1 MLIKKLIY
9 CFILIASLSSLAQN
23 RVFTYSQIQTR
34 NDDQEWSV
42 IKNVSEQS
50 VSFTCDEINLK
61 VDKNYHLNIISKT
74 DLPNNGVIYLCKD
87 EETNPVTV
95 MLIDDSKMYLYSKS
109 KRYLINFDDSKTVSN
124 QIITFISS
132 AKIVSKST
140 PL

>member
-9 CFILIASLSSLAQN
+9 CFILIASLSSSAQN

-34 NDDQEWSV
+34 NHDQEWSA

-109 KRYLINFDDSKTVSN
+109 KRYLINFDDSKTVS
-124 QIITFISS
+124 FLSES
-132 AKIVSKST
+132 E
-140 PL
+140 

>member
-1 MLIKKLIY
+1 MTGVQTCALPI
-9 CFILIASLSSLAQN
+9 CFIPIASLSSLAQN

-34 NDDQEWSV
+34 NGDQEWSA

-109 KRYLINFDDSKTVSN
+109 KRYLINFDDSKTVS
-124 QIITFISS
+124 FLSES
-132 AKIVSKST
+132 E
-140 PL
+140 

>member
-9 CFILIASLSSLAQN
+9 CFILIASLSSSAQN

-34 NDDQEWSV
+34 NGDQEWSA

-109 KRYLINFDDSKTVSN
+109 KRYLINFDDSKTVS
-124 QIITFISS
+124 FLSES
-132 AKIVSKST
+132 E
-140 PL
+140 

>member
-9 CFILIASLSSLAQN
+9 CFILIASLSSSAQN
-23 RVFTYSQIQTR
+23 KVFTYSQIQTR

-74 DLPNNGVIYLCKD
+74 DLPDNGVIYLCKD

-95 MLIDDSKMYLYSKS
+95 MLIDDTKMYLYSKS
-109 KRYLINFDDSKTVSN
+109 KRYLINFDDSKTVS
-124 QIITFISS
+124 FLSES
-132 AKIVSKST
+132 E
-140 PL
+140 

>member
-1 MLIKKLIY
+1 M
-9 CFILIASLSSLAQN
+9 SSSAQN

-34 NDDQEWSV
+34 NGDQEWSA

-87 EETNPVTV
+87 EDTNPVTV

-109 KRYLINFDDSKTVSN
+109 KRYLINFDDSKTVS
-124 QIITFISS
+124 FLSES
-132 AKIVSKST
+132 E
-140 PL
+140 

>member
-9 CFILIASLSSLAQN
+9 CFILIASLSSSAQN

-34 NDDQEWSV
+34 NDDQEWSA

-87 EETNPVTV
+87 EDTNPVTV

-109 KRYLINFDDSKTVSN
+109 KRYLINFDDSKTVS
-124 QIITFISS
+124 FLSES
-132 AKIVSKST
+132 E
-140 PL
+140 

>member
-9 CFILIASLSSLAQN
+9 CFILIASLSSSAQN

-34 NDDQEWSV
+34 NDDQEWSA

-109 KRYLINFDDSKTVSN
+109 KRYLINFDDSKTVS
-124 QIITFISS
+124 FLSES
-132 AKIVSKST
+132 E
-140 PL
+140 

>member
-34 NDDQEWSV
+34 NGDQEWSA

-87 EETNPVTV
+87 EDTNPVTV

-109 KRYLINFDDSKTVSN
+109 KRYLINFDDSKTVS
-124 QIITFISS
+124 FLSES
-132 AKIVSKST
+132 E
-140 PL
+140 

>member
-9 CFILIASLSSLAQN
+9 CFILIASLSSSAQN

-34 NDDQEWSV
+34 NGDQEWSA

-87 EETNPVTV
+87 EDTNPVTV

-109 KRYLINFDDSKTVSN
+109 KRYLINFDDSKTVS
-124 QIITFISS
+124 FLSES
-132 AKIVSKST
+132 E
-140 PL
+140 

>member
-9 CFILIASLSSLAQN
+9 CFILIASLSSLAQD

-34 NDDQEWSV
+34 NDDQEWSA

-109 KRYLINFDDSKTVSN
+109 KRYLINFDDSKTVS
-124 QIITFISS
+124 FLSES
-132 AKIVSKST
+132 E
-140 PL
+140 

>member
-34 NDDQEWSV
+34 NGDQEWSA

-109 KRYLINFDDSKTVSN
+109 KRYLINFDDSKTVS
-124 QIITFISS
+124 FLSES
-132 AKIVSKST
+132 E
-140 PL
+140 

>member
-9 CFILIASLSSLAQN
+9 CFILIASLSSSAQN

-34 NDDQEWSV
+34 NGDQEWSA

-87 EETNPVTV
+87 EDTNPVTV

-109 KRYLINFDDSKTVSN
+109 KRYLKNYEN
-124 QIITFISS
+124 
-132 AKIVSKST
+132 
-140 PL
+140 

>member
-9 CFILIASLSSLAQN
+9 CFILIASLSSSAQN

-34 NDDQEWSV
+34 NGDQEWSA

-109 KRYLINFDDSKTVSN
+109 KRYLINFDDSKTVS
-124 QIITFISS
+124 FLLESE
-132 AKIVSKST
+132 
-140 PL
+140 

>member
-34 NDDQEWSV
+34 NDDQEWSA
-42 IKNVSEQS
+42 IKNVSEQT
-50 VSFTCDEINLK
+50 VSFTCDELNLK

-87 EETNPVTV
+87 EDTNPVTV

-109 KRYLINFDDSKTVSN
+109 KRYLINFDDSKTVS
-124 QIITFISS
+124 FLSES
-132 AKIVSKST
+132 E
-140 PL
+140 

>member
-34 NDDQEWSV
+34 NDDQEWSA

-87 EETNPVTV
+87 EDTNPVTV

-109 KRYLINFDDSKTVSN
+109 KRYLINFDDSKTVS
-124 QIITFISS
+124 FLSES
-132 AKIVSKST
+132 E
-140 PL
+140 

>member
-1 MLIKKLIY
+1 MIY

-34 NDDQEWSV
+34 NDDQEWSA

-109 KRYLINFDDSKTVSN
+109 KRYLINFDDSKTVS
-124 QIITFISS
+124 FLSES
-132 AKIVSKST
+132 E
-140 PL
+140 

>member
-9 CFILIASLSSLAQN
+9 CFILIASLSSSAQN
-23 RVFTYSQIQTR
+23 KVFTYSQIQTR
-34 NDDQEWSV
+34 NDDQEWSA

-109 KRYLINFDDSKTVSN
+109 KRYLINFDDSKTVS
-124 QIITFISS
+124 FLSES
-132 AKIVSKST
+132 E
-140 PL
+140 

>member
-34 NDDQEWSV
+34 NDDQEWSA

-109 KRYLINFDDSKTVSN
+109 KRYLINFDDSKTVS
-124 QIITFISS
+124 FLSES
-132 AKIVSKST
+132 E
-140 PL
+140 